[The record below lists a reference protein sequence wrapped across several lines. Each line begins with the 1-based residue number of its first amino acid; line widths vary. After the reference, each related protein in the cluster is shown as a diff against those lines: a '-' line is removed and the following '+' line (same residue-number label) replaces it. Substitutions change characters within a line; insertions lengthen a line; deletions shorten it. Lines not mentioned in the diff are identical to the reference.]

1 MPAPRVQ
8 GLPDIGTGANPPR
21 RGLQFYQRHRQTD
34 DTGGH
39 DSQMTGQ
46 PGELT
51 ALGGPVPLLL
61 FRITRIE
68 HPDHRHVAT

>member
-1 MPAPRVQ
+1 MVLCHHAYRADFLLSEPANEFQVQ
-8 GLPDIGTGANPPR
+8 SVE
-21 RGLQFYQRHRQTD
+21 TD

-39 DSQMTGQ
+39 DSQVTGQ

-51 ALGGPVPLLL
+51 ALGGQFLPLL

-68 HPDHRHVAT
+68 HPDHSHVAT